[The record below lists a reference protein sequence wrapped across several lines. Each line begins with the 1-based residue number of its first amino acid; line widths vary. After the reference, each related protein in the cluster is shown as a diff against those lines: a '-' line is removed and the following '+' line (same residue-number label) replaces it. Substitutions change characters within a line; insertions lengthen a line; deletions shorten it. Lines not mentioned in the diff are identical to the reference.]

1 MTDTYVRPLQ
11 RLAETLRD
19 QREVLTNRWI
29 KSELRDTDIGHC
41 DALTYEQLADHIPVI
56 LDQICYLLESEHLN
70 DVEVAIE
77 RDATEH
83 GHWRWK
89 QGYRLDELIR
99 ELDLFRRVLSAA
111 IATFAE
117 VNHDFTRSHE
127 SHARD
132 LVDDAVNLVML
143 TSVRQ
148 LVGEQKRE
156 VDEYTGML
164 EEANRGLASQRE
176 LLASVYQSRQLAA
189 RSVVHELRNFLNVF
203 ETSLELVRARPEKAD
218 TALTIA
224 GRQIADM
231 KLLVDQLFEYSV
243 VLSENQVPVAERF
256 ELRTLYDEL
265 VLAHRVGA
273 EAKGLHLSSEFD
285 SSLDFV
291 TSNRLRVKQIAVNLI
306 SNAMKYTRSGEIGFA
321 LVKLGADRWCLRV
334 SDTGEGI
341 SSEDQERVFGELER
355 AAGDDIPGAGLGLAI
370 VKELVW
376 SLDGEIWVQSEK
388 GKGSVFEIRLP
399 LHLPQQSGCNEP
411 PSIASCMNQT
421 VSRVEV
427 AGERPSSNSC
437 ALLLKRSHDIS
448 GEI

>member
-1 MTDTYVRPLQ
+1 MTNTPVGPLQ
-11 RLAETLRD
+11 RLAATLRD
-19 QREVLTNRWI
+19 QRDVLTNRWI
-29 KSELRDTDIGHC
+29 KSALRDADIGHC
-41 DALTYEQLADHIPVI
+41 HVLTYEQLADHVPVI
-56 LDQICYLLESEHLN
+56 LDEICYFLESEHLS

-77 RDATEH
+77 RDARTH

-99 ELDLFRRVLSAA
+99 ELDLFRRVLTAA
-111 IATFAE
+111 IANFAE
-117 VNHDFTRSHE
+117 DNHDFTRSHE
-127 SHARD
+127 THARD

-143 TSVRQ
+143 ASVRQ
-148 LVGEQKRE
+148 LVGEQERK
-156 VDEYTGML
+156 VGEYTGML

-176 LLASVYQSRQLAA
+176 LLADIYQARQLAA

-203 ETSLELVRARPEKAD
+203 ETSLELVRARPAKVD
-218 TALTIA
+218 TALTVA
-224 GRQIADM
+224 SRQIADM

-243 VLSENQVPVAERF
+243 VLSENQVPVVERF
-256 ELRTLYDEL
+256 ELRALYDEL

-273 EAKGLHLSSEFD
+273 EAKGLHLRSEFD

-291 TSNRLRVKQIAVNLI
+291 TLNRLRVKQIAVNLI
-306 SNAMKYTRSGEIGFA
+306 SNAMKYTRSGEVGFA

-341 SSEDQERVFGELER
+341 SLEDQERVFGELER
-355 AAGDDIPGAGLGLAI
+355 AAGADIPGAGLGLAI

-376 SLDGEIWVQSEK
+376 SLSGEIWVVSEK

-399 LHLPQQSGCNEP
+399 LHLPQQSGSDES
-411 PSIASCMNQT
+411 PSVASCQNRA

-427 AGERPSSNSC
+427 AGEHTLSSSC
-437 ALLLKRSHDIS
+437 VLLLKRSHDLS

>member
-29 KSELRDTDIGHC
+29 KSELRDTGIGHC

-148 LVGEQKRE
+148 LVGEQKE
-156 VDEYTGML
+156 KST
-164 EEANRGLASQRE
+164 NTLAC
-176 LLASVYQSRQLAA
+176 
-189 RSVVHELRNFLNVF
+189 LR
-203 ETSLELVRARPEKAD
+203 
-218 TALTIA
+218 
-224 GRQIADM
+224 RQI
-231 KLLVDQLFEYSV
+231 VD
-243 VLSENQVPVAERF
+243 
-256 ELRTLYDEL
+256 
-265 VLAHRVGA
+265 
-273 EAKGLHLSSEFD
+273 
-285 SSLDFV
+285 SL
-291 TSNRLRVKQIAVNLI
+291 
-306 SNAMKYTRSGEIGFA
+306 RSGSCSPAYISRDSWPRVA
-321 LVKLGADRWCLRV
+321 LCTNCA
-334 SDTGEGI
+334 I
-341 SSEDQERVFGELER
+341 S
-355 AAGDDIPGAGLGLAI
+355 
-370 VKELVW
+370 
-376 SLDGEIWVQSEK
+376 
-388 GKGSVFEIRLP
+388 
-399 LHLPQQSGCNEP
+399 
-411 PSIASCMNQT
+411 
-421 VSRVEV
+421 
-427 AGERPSSNSC
+427 
-437 ALLLKRSHDIS
+437 
-448 GEI
+448 

>member
-1 MTDTYVRPLQ
+1 MYRRGSDDDRHIFWPLQ
-11 RLAETLRD
+11 RLAATLRD
-19 QREVLTNRWI
+19 QREVLTDRWI
-29 KSELRDTDIGHC
+29 KSSLRDADIGHC
-41 DALTYEQLADHIPVI
+41 HALTYEQLADHVPVI
-56 LDQICYLLESEHLN
+56 LDEICYFLASEHLN
-70 DVEVAIE
+70 DVEADIE
-77 RDATEH
+77 LDARTH

-89 QGYRLDELIR
+89 QDYRLDELIR

-111 IATFAE
+111 IASFAE
-117 VNHDFTRSHE
+117 DNHDFTRSQE
-127 SHARD
+127 THARD
-132 LVDDAVNLVML
+132 LVDDAVNLVIL
-143 TSVRQ
+143 ASVHQ
-148 LVGEQKRE
+148 LVGEQERK

-164 EEANRGLASQRE
+164 EEANRELASQRE

-189 RSVVHELRNFLNVF
+189 SSVVHELRNFLNVF
-203 ETSLELVRARPEKAD
+203 ETSLELVKARPEKVD

-291 TSNRLRVKQIAVNLI
+291 TLNRLRVKQIAVNLI
-306 SNAMKYTRSGEIGFA
+306 SNAMKYTQSGEIGFA

-341 SSEDQERVFGELER
+341 SSEDQERVFGEFER
-355 AAGDDIPGAGLGLAI
+355 AAGDEIPGTGLGLAI

-388 GKGSVFEIRLP
+388 GEGSVFEIRLP
-399 LHLPQQSGCNEP
+399 LHLSQQSGCDEP
-411 PSIASCMNQT
+411 QSVASRLNRA
-421 VSRVEV
+421 V
-427 AGERPSSNSC
+427 
-437 ALLLKRSHDIS
+437 
-448 GEI
+448 

>member
-1 MTDTYVRPLQ
+1 MTITPVGPLQ
-11 RLAETLRD
+11 RLAGTLRD

-29 KSELRDTDIGHC
+29 KSELRDARIGHC

-56 LDQICYLLESEHLN
+56 LDEICYLLESEHLN

-77 RDATEH
+77 RDARKH

-89 QGYRLDELIR
+89 QDYRLDELIR
-99 ELDLFRRVLSAA
+99 ELDLFRRVLTAA
-111 IATFAE
+111 IASFAKD
-117 VNHDFTRSHE
+117 NHDFTRSQE
-127 SHARD
+127 THARD

-143 TSVRQ
+143 ASVHQ
-148 LVGEQKRE
+148 LVGEQERK
-156 VDEYTGML
+156 VGEYTGML
-164 EEANRGLASQRE
+164 EEANRELASQRE
-176 LLASVYQSRQLAA
+176 LLANIYQSRQLAA

-203 ETSLELVRARPEKAD
+203 ETSLDLVRARPAKVD
-218 TALTIA
+218 TALSIA

-243 VLSENQVPVAERF
+243 VLSENKVPVVERF

-273 EAKGLHLSSEFD
+273 EAKGLHLRSEFD

-291 TSNRLRVKQIAVNLI
+291 TLNRLRVKQIAVNLI

-341 SSEDQERVFGELER
+341 SLEDQERVFGELER
-355 AAGDDIPGAGLGLAI
+355 AAGDEIPGAGLGLAI

-376 SLDGEIWVQSEK
+376 SLSGEIWVLSEK

-399 LHLPQQSGCNEP
+399 LHLPQQPGCDES
-411 PSIASCMNQT
+411 PSVASCLNRA
-421 VSRVEV
+421 VSKVGA
-427 AGERPSSNSC
+427 AGERTSSNPC
-437 ALLLKRSHDIS
+437 ALLLKRSRDIS
-448 GEI
+448 DEI